1 MYLVKLLDKCKDT
14 FLLHVGTEMK
24 RGNATEAEIGEATQ
38 KLGEIIDDYN
48 DVVLRAFGENIIVPL
63 RDENVGE
70 A

>member
-1 MYLVKLLDKCKDT
+1 MYLVKLLDKCKDI

-24 RGNATEAEIGEATQ
+24 RGGADEAEIGETTQ
-38 KLGEIIDDYN
+38 KLGEIIDEYN

-63 RDENVGE
+63 GEEDVGE